1 MARHQ
6 DMGLQELYGVGVTAG
21 SVSVHTLDT
30 IADVQI
36 TLAIPMFLELIQL
49 PTTDPVYRVLISTLT
64 RQVDALLPLQDP
76 KSGLWQTLLVDP
88 TSYVEVSATAGF
100 VGGILK
106 AIRAVSPPYSLLLT
120 YRGCC
125 RRKSTCSPPLMD

>member
-1 MARHQ
+1 
-6 DMGLQELYGVGVTAG
+6 
-21 SVSVHTLDT
+21 
-30 IADVQI
+30 
-36 TLAIPMFLELIQL
+36 MFLELIQL
-49 PTTDPVYRVLISTLT
+49 PNTDPVYRVLLSTLT

-76 KSGLWQTLLVDP
+76 ESGLWRTLLADP

>member
-1 MARHQ
+1 
-6 DMGLQELYGVGVTAG
+6 MGKGELLGQLL
-21 SVSVHTLDT
+21 SRILKRQ
-30 IADVQI
+30 ADLQI
-36 TLAIPMFLELIQL
+36 TLAIPMFLELVQL

-76 KSGLWQTLLVDP
+76 KSGLWRTLLVDP

-120 YRGCC
+120 YRGYC
-125 RRKSTCSPPLMD
+125 RRKSTCSLPLMD

>member
-1 MARHQ
+1 
-6 DMGLQELYGVGVTAG
+6 MGKGELLGQLL
-21 SVSVHTLDT
+21 SRILKRQ
-30 IADVQI
+30 ADLQI
-36 TLAIPMFLELIQL
+36 TLAIPMFLELVQL

-76 KSGLWQTLLVDP
+76 KSGLWRTLLVDP

-120 YRGCC
+120 NRGYC

>member
-1 MARHQ
+1 
-6 DMGLQELYGVGVTAG
+6 
-21 SVSVHTLDT
+21 
-30 IADVQI
+30 
-36 TLAIPMFLELIQL
+36 MFLELIKL

-76 KSGLWQTLLVDP
+76 ESGLWRTLLADP

-120 YRGCC
+120 YRGYC